1 MKVVINR
8 CYGGFGLSEKFMEE
22 YPQYKEYDYCW
33 YNDRDKRADK
43 DFISA
48 LESFGLEEANGRF
61 ASLKIIELS
70 EDTTDWE
77 IEEYDGSESITCVV
91 DGKIKHLY

>member
-8 CYGGFGLSEKFMEE
+8 CYGGFGLSDEFMEA
-22 YPQYKEYDYCW
+22 YPQFEEYNYAW
-33 YNDRDKRADK
+33 HNDKDKRTDK

-48 LESFGLEEANGRF
+48 LENFGLEKADTRF
-61 ASLKIIELS
+61 SSLEIIELPNN
-70 EDTTDWE
+70 TTDWE
-77 IEEYDGSESITCVV
+77 IDEYDGSESITCVV

>member
-8 CYGGFGLSEKFMEE
+8 CYGGFGLSDGFIKAYPQFEE
-22 YPQYKEYDYCW
+22 YGYCW
-33 YNDRDKRADK
+33 YNDRDKRSDN

-48 LESFGLEEANGRF
+48 LESFGLEEAKGYS
-61 ASLKIIELS
+61 ASLKIIELPNNI
-70 EDTTDWE
+70 TDWE
-77 IEEYDGSESITCVV
+77 IDEYDGSESITCVV